1 MIMRLGF
8 DITPLSVPRSGV
20 GTYTAAL
27 LEHLAQGNDTIVP
40 LSHFPGHY
48 RWSNNGHL
56 RPKVVNK
63 TVWMQFFLRRQLK
76 DLDLDVCHFT
86 NSVAPLWSSCP
97 SLVTIHDMTLWLF
110 PSYHPRRRLAA
121 MRPIIP
127 FAARQAR
134 GIITVSYSTK
144 EDIIDLLGVAPE
156 KVTVLYEA
164 PGKAFRPLTAV
175 QELEIARRQFNLP
188 ERFLLHVGTLE
199 PRKNLVRLLE
209 AFASLR
215 HRREFSHDLV
225 LIGKAG
231 WQYREIFSA
240 VERLELSHFVHFLGY
255 VPDRWLATIYNL
267 ADALVFPSLYEGFGL
282 PVVEA
287 MACGTP
293 VISSPN
299 GALREIAGEAAA
311 YISPENVESIAT
323 EIYRVAGDDMLQ
335 AELSAR
341 GLARAALFSW
351 RRTAEQTRRLYHHV
365 AAGSQDVASA
375 SMPQLRPYERLPE
388 L

>member
-1 MIMRLGF
+1 MRLGF

-20 GTYTAAL
+20 GTYTASL
-27 LEHLAQGNDTIVP
+27 LEHLAEGNDTIVP
-40 LSHFPGHY
+40 LSHFPHNY
-48 RWSNNGHL
+48 RWSNNGGI

-63 TVWMQFFLRRQLK
+63 TMWMQFFLRRQLK
-76 DLDLDVCHFT
+76 ELDVDVCHFT
-86 NSVAPLWSSCP
+86 NSVAPLWLSCP
-97 SLVTIHDMTLWLF
+97 SVVTIHDMTLWLF

-144 EDIIDLLGVAPE
+144 EDIVNLLGVAPE
-156 KVTVLYEA
+156 KVTVIYEA
-164 PGKAFRPLTAV
+164 PGKAFRPVADA
-175 QELEIARRQFNLP
+175 QELENARRQFHLP

-209 AFASLR
+209 AFARLR
-215 HRREFSHDLV
+215 HRRGFSHDLV
-225 LIGKAG
+225 LAGKAG
-231 WQYREIFSA
+231 WHYGEIFST
-240 VERLELSHFVHFLGY
+240 VERLGLGQFVHFLGY
-255 VPDRWLATIYNL
+255 VPDRWLAAIYNL
-267 ADALVFPSLYEGFGL
+267 AGALVFPSLHEGFGL

-293 VISSPN
+293 VITSPN
-299 GALREIAGEAAA
+299 GALQEIAGEAAA
-311 YISPENVESIAT
+311 YISPESVESIAG
-323 EIYRVAGDDMLQ
+323 EIYRVVADDTLQ

-341 GLARAALFSW
+341 GLSRATLFSW

-365 AAGSQDVASA
+365 VAGNQNVASA
-375 SMPQLRPYERLPE
+375 SMPQLHPYERLPE